1 MAEAQELAPG
11 TYLEFSGDNE
21 DELMVTIVPR
31 SGHGVPLQEF
41 VVALQSATN
50 ILRARV
56 PSKHP
61 DPWKVVYQEVL
72 DNGTVQVRAL
82 REWSKTNGIES

>member
-1 MAEAQELAPG
+1 MAETPGLSPG

-31 SGHGVPLQEF
+31 PGGRVSVQEF
-41 VVALQSATN
+41 VVVLQAATN
-50 ILRARV
+50 IVRARV

-61 DPWKVVYQEVL
+61 DPWKIVDQVVL
-72 DNGTVQVRAL
+72 DDGTVQVRAQ
-82 REWSKTNGIES
+82 WSKTNGVEQG